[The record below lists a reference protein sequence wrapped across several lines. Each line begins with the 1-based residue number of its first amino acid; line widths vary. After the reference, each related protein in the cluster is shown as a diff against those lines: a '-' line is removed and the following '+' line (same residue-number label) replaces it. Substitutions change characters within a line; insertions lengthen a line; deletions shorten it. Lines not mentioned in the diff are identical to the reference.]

1 MSSSSSGQRRA
12 AREGFPSSPRL
23 LERRRHQQQEQQEQ
37 TQPEEV
43 EEDDD
48 ENEDD
53 TGADE
58 FASDDEDSRMGVP
71 GVSQIGVSGV
81 TQSPS
86 RNNNDF
92 SRAPTSSVSRTA
104 TARRAPTFPRARR
117 SMQSR
122 GQQFRINEILS
133 LLETI
138 STHLPIGSH
147 EWEVVASQHNE
158 NFPDKEWTGPSL
170 CRKFSQLH
178 KVKKPTGD
186 PTCPAEVRYAKQ
198 IFRRIEQQADASAEI
213 ESTDLGI
220 EREPNEPNI
229 DEPNVDDDFIAISG
243 GESEDNG
250 GATSA
255 AYANF
260 SGSRFPRPMV
270 SPRFRDKAVSNNTG
284 PVEKVLSL
292 LSTQLLHKATRTD
305 TDNLQQQQ
313 LQQQNMM
320 NMMMMSIMA
329 SLLNQH
335 GVSQTTTSTDS
346 ANPTQ
351 AIMNSIIASN
361 MISMQQTMQS
371 QNPTSTAG
379 ANAQQTLSASTQ
391 CQTPKN
397 NSGSSSSD
405 DE

>member
-37 TQPEEV
+37 TQPEEE

-104 TARRAPTFPRARR
+104 TARRPPTFPRARR

-158 NFPDKEWTGPSL
+158 NFPDKERTGPSL
-170 CRKFSQLH
+170 RRKFSQLH

-198 IFRRIEQQADASAEI
+198 IFRRIEQRADASAEI

-229 DEPNVDDDFIAISG
+229 DEPNVDDDFIAIS

-371 QNPTSTAG
+371 QNLTSTAG